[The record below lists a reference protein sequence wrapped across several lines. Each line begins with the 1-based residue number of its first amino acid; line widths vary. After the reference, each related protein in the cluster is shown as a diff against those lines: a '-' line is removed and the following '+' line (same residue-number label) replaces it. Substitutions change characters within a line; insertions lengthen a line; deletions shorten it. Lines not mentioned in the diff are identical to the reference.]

1 MLKCKVVLRKTEI
14 RDYSP
19 VTASS
24 DKISR
29 KLELLQKLEAKIG
42 TKLPEIQKLSKDKRL
57 TIEVC
62 YYLSASDKD
71 GKPKKDLDNLLKI
84 LFDVLSENMN
94 NGQEDIHKGLG
105 IMKNDTFVYKI
116 KCEKKENFKD
126 REGLDLKILAM

>member
-1 MLKCKVVLRKTEI
+1 MLKWKVVLKTEI
-14 RDYSP
+14 RGYSP

-24 DKISR
+24 QKIAR
-29 KLELLQKLEAKIG
+29 KQELYEKLKAKIG
-42 TKLPEIQKLSKDKRL
+42 TKLPEIQKLSIDKPL

-71 GKPKKDLDNLLKI
+71 GKSKKDLDNLLKI

-94 NGQEDIHKGLG
+94 NGQEVLCKGLG
-105 IMKNDTFVYKI
+105 IMKDDTFVYKI

-126 REGLDLKILAM
+126 REGLDLKILVMR